1 MIFRLSSNTKV
12 LLRNFTNPVYTTYI
26 GFGSNIGDRQSF
38 IKQALHFLSDTNGI
52 KINKIS
58 SLYET
63 EPVGNVEQGK
73 FLNGVVSIETHHSPQ
88 TLLNI
93 LKTIEFNVGRQHRMH
108 WGPREID
115 MDLLIYG
122 DLCLHTPELII
133 PHPEM
138 HLRRFVLV
146 PLAEIA
152 SNLIHPVLKKSI
164 QFLLN
169 HLEDAYSLEIFI
181 DDDFVSDL

>member
-1 MIFRLSSNTKV
+1 M
-12 LLRNFTNPVYTTYI
+12 YTSYI
-26 GFGSNIGDRQSF
+26 GFGSNIDNRQSF

-52 KINKIS
+52 IINKIS

-63 EPVGNVEQGK
+63 EPVGNVIQNS
-73 FLNGVVSIETHHSPQ
+73 FLNGVVEIETQHSPQ
-88 TLLNI
+88 TLLNV
-93 LKTIEFNVGRQHRMH
+93 LKTIEFNVGRQHRVR

-146 PLAEIA
+146 PLAEI
-152 SNLIHPVLKKSI
+152 SPDLIHPILKNTI
-164 QFLLN
+164 NFLVN
-169 HLEDAYSLEIFI
+169 HLEDDYALERYT
-181 DDDFVSDL
+181 DSDIAFD